1 MPLKDDIRPVTWLKN
16 RAADML
22 DQVNRTHSPVVIT
35 QNGKPRAVIQD
46 PESYESMRN
55 ALLLLTVLAQRE
67 REIDAGKLINQEIVF
82 DRLKKK
88 LRRRKTA

>member
-22 DQVNRTHSPVVIT
+22 DQVNRTHNPVVIT